1 MSNYNVSFAVMQERI
16 EGEQTLLEF
25 AKKIKDWSNASEK
38 ACMIFAKHSL
48 IYSATTTSGYS
59 MGEYIYFAFKGNKF
73 ACYNNTSSYKG
84 NAKKYNRYI
93 TFGEIVINFKSK
105 KQFKEC
111 IDAFY
116 KYVLENPNTNT
127 FAWSKYI
134 DLEQSKIKEKY
145 IIKHIQ
151 YLQQQAV

>member
-1 MSNYNVSFAVMQERI
+1 MLNYNVSFAVMQERI

-38 ACMIFAKHSL
+38 ACTIFAKYSL
-48 IYSATTTSGYS
+48 KYLATTNSGYT
-59 MGEYIYFAFKGNKF
+59 MGEHIYFAFKDNKF
-73 ACYNNTSSYKG
+73 AFVNNTSSYKG
-84 NAKKYNRYI
+84 RAKKYNKHI
-93 TFGEIVINFKSK
+93 TFGEIVINFKNK

-116 KYVLENPNTNT
+116 KYVLENSNTNV
-127 FAWSKYI
+127 FDWSKYI

-151 YLQQQAV
+151 DVQQQAV

>member
-1 MSNYNVSFAVMQERI
+1 MLNYNVNFADIQERI
-16 EGEQTLLEF
+16 EKDQVLLGV
-25 AKKIKDWSNASEK
+25 AKKIKEWSNASEK

-48 IYSATTTSGYS
+48 NYSATTTSGYS

-84 NAKKYNRYI
+84 RAKKYNKHI

-111 IDAFY
+111 VNEFY
-116 KYVLENPNTNT
+116 NYVLENPNMNT

>member
-1 MSNYNVSFAVMQERI
+1 MLNYNVKFADIEERI
-16 EGEQTLLEF
+16 EKEQVLLGV
-25 AKKIKDWSNASEK
+25 AKKIKEWSNASEK
-38 ACMIFAKHSL
+38 ACIIFAKYSL
-48 IYSATTTSGYS
+48 EYLATTTSGYS

-73 ACYNNTSSYKG
+73 AFIDNTSSYKG
-84 NAKKYNRYI
+84 DAKKYNRYI

-105 KQFKEC
+105 KQLKEC
-111 IDAFY
+111 VNEFY
-116 KYVLENPNTNT
+116 KYVLENPNANT

>member
-16 EGEQTLLEF
+16 EGEQTLLQF
-25 AKKIKDWSNASEK
+25 AKKIRNWTNASEK
-38 ACMIFAKHSL
+38 ACTIFAKYSL
-48 IYSATTTSGYS
+48 QYLATTNSGYA
-59 MGEYIYFAFKGNKF
+59 MGEHIYFAFKGNKF
-73 ACYNNTSSYKG
+73 AFANNTSAYKG
-84 NAKKYNRYI
+84 RAKKYNKHI

-111 IDAFY
+111 VNEFY
-116 KYVLENPNTNT
+116 KYVLENSNTNT
-127 FAWSKYI
+127 FDWSKYI

-151 YLQQQAV
+151 DVQQAV